1 MTAFIRRPLSQL
13 GVPLSVGI
21 WAAALAV
28 TPDLRVRLALFAIVP
43 VASILWW
50 SLLRPTLWLKL
61 FFLSAILLPPL
72 PITFGGSN
80 PHLAVLLAVL
90 GFFIGLLRY
99 RRWQSLHGHLLGA
112 FGLFTAALLL
122 SITFAALYSGMNVA
136 VASFARVLLFAIG
149 PYIFFYTLGERG
161 HFTWRGDLG
170 FVRFLFTIAIVAA
183 LFACVDFYFQFPAPA
198 SYGPQFIWLEEG
210 VFRRAQGL
218 FYEASTLGNFC
229 VFFLVMIAVAIC
241 RPRRERPF
249 ALPVLLTGGAIL
261 AAALIFSYSRASLLN
276 LAIALC
282 ILAWLQ
288 GLTFRRGIL
297 ILGVAASTALA
308 VNALFPSFAHSYWLR
323 LAASLRYFWS
333 SPEGVLSGRV
343 SSWRIIID
351 FLTREPWNALF
362 GIGYKS
368 LPYSDYVGSNVIG
381 DNTYLTLLIETGVFG
396 LSSFMYLNYLVLRY
410 ARRAARAMN
419 PEAQFLGRWIFC
431 FWIGELAQM
440 LSGDLIT
447 YWRVLPI
454 YFWTLAVAIRHT
466 HGTQELLSHPPPGD
480 IRPALQLR

>member
-1 MTAFIRRPLSQL
+1 MTTFVRRPLSQF
-13 GVPLSVGI
+13 GIPLSIGI

-28 TPDLRVRLALFAIVP
+28 TPDFRVRLALLAIVLISP
-43 VASILWW
+43 LLWW
-50 SLLRPTLWLKL
+50 SLLSPSLWLKL

-72 PITFGGSN
+72 PITLGGSN
-80 PHLAVLLAVL
+80 PHLSVLFAAL
-90 GFFIGLLRY
+90 GIFIGLLRY
-99 RRWQSLHGHLLGA
+99 RRWQSLTGSLLGA
-112 FGLFTAALLL
+112 FGLFTAALFL
-122 SITFAALYSGMNVA
+122 SIGFAALYSGVNVA
-136 VASFARVLLFAIG
+136 AASFARVLLFAVG
-149 PYIFFYTLGERG
+149 PYVFFYTLGERG
-161 HFTWRGDLG
+161 RFMGPGDLG
-170 FVRFLFTIAIVAA
+170 FVRFLFTIAVVAA

-198 SYGPQFIWLEEG
+198 GYGPQFIWLEEG

-229 VFFLVMIAVAIC
+229 AFFLVMIAVAIC

-249 ALPVLLTGGAIL
+249 ALPLLLMGGAIL

-282 ILAWLQ
+282 VLAWLQ

-297 ILGVAASTALA
+297 ILGVAAATALA
-308 VNALFPSFAHSYWLR
+308 VNALFPSFAHSYWVR

-333 SPEGVLSGRV
+333 SPQGVLSGRV
-343 SSWRIIID
+343 SSWGILID

-368 LPYSDYVGSNVIG
+368 LPYSDYLGSNVIG

-396 LSSFMYLNYLVLRY
+396 LSSFVYLNYLVLRY
-410 ARRAARAMN
+410 ARRAARALN
-419 PEAQFLGRWIFC
+419 PEAQFFGKWVFC
-431 FWIGELAQM
+431 FWVGELAQM

-454 YFWTLAVAIRHT
+454 YFWALAVAIRKT
-466 HGTQELLSHPPPGD
+466 HMPRKNTY
-480 IRPALQLR
+480 